1 MSVQSELI
9 FQRIRGL
16 LESPGNV
23 RRILIPVRA
32 PSVTR
37 INLAVLK
44 VLLSERKER
53 GIYLTVDRPDK
64 HVLEILEKQ
73 NLATPAEVSSLP
85 DPPVRKI
92 VVAPGIFTPAVF
104 IDEMF
109 LRLSNPRTRAG
120 LDGELRGMSFM
131 MLDNL
136 STLSAF
142 NGPMGLATCFERA
155 SAFLG
160 SYPHFRFIAVAARDT
175 LAALRPGAQGFFDLE
190 ADIRDDWL
198 VG

>member
-1 MSVQSELI
+1 MSQQSELI
-9 FQRIRGL
+9 FQRIRNL
-16 LESPGNV
+16 LSSPGNIKK
-23 RRILIPVRA
+23 ILIPVRA

-44 VLLSERKER
+44 VLLSERNER

-73 NLATPAEVSSLP
+73 NIATPSETSSLP
-85 DPPVRKI
+85 EPPMRRI
-92 VVAPGIFTPAVF
+92 VVAPGVFTPAVF

-109 LRLSNPRTRAG
+109 LRLSDARSRPG
-120 LDGELRGMSFM
+120 LDAELRGMNFM

-142 NGPMGLATCFERA
+142 NGPMGIATSFERT

-175 LAALRPGAQGFFDLE
+175 LAALRPAAQGFFDLE
-190 ADIRDDWL
+190 AGIQDDWL